1 MRPVSV
7 LYVDDERSLL
17 EMCKIFLE
25 RSGDFAMPTCE
36 SATDAITRLSAES
49 FDAIIS
55 DYQMPL
61 WTALLV

>member
-25 RSGDFAMPTCE
+25 RSGDFAITTCE